1 MAPYPLAFLQ
11 NFVVIFGSIVLF
23 MVPFIAVFAIRN
35 RQQILTSRPHF
46 SYFMERFFLSP
57 ESNALIMVWAAT
69 EAIAWFIIPEF
80 LLFLLIFMKVH
91 RKFDLVKY
99 DLIGTVIGTL
109 IAFWWRLPDAFFA
122 HLPYVRPKMLE
133 HVHTWYDQQGIWGLL
148 HQPFSG
154 VPYKIFTHEAADY
167 HFFIPL
173 FLLVAVTARMVR
185 YLVVYEATKALY
197 PFTHKFVR
205 RHYGI
210 LFIVAC
216 LVFTGLLVRVVRIY
230 S

>member
-1 MAPYPLAFLQ
+1 MVAYPLAFLQ
-11 NFVVIFGSIVLF
+11 NFVLIFSSIVLF
-23 MVPFIAVFAIRN
+23 MLPFVAVFAIRN
-35 RQQILTSRPHF
+35 REQIFATRPRF
-46 SYFMERFFLSP
+46 NYFMERFFLSP
-57 ESNALIMVWAAT
+57 ESNALILVWAAC
-69 EAIAWFIIPEF
+69 EAIWWFIIPEF
-80 LLFLLIFMKVH
+80 LLFLLIFMKIH

-99 DLIGTVIGTL
+99 DLIGTVIGTV
-109 IAFWWRLPDAFFA
+109 IVFCWRLPNDVFE

-133 HVHTWYDQQGIWGLL
+133 HVHGWYDQLGIWGLV

-154 VPYKIFTHEAADY
+154 VPYKVFTHEAVDY

-173 FLLVAVTARMVR
+173 FILVAVVARMVR

-197 PFTHKFVR
+197 PLLHKFVR
-205 RHYGI
+205 RHYAI
-210 LFIVAC
+210 LFVVAC